1 MRDAGTKPTSRAAA
15 NAKNTARLAVWTTA
29 WVVTQ
34 ALAVFG
40 PGHVWQSGESLTAL
54 ALLINLG
61 AGVGMI
67 MAIRRHLNG
76 LDELQRK
83 IQLEAMALCL
93 GVGLVGGMAYTTLGA
108 TNLIQIDAKISHLVI
123 LMALTYLVGVILG
136 HRKYQ

>member
-1 MRDAGTKPTSRAAA
+1 MRDPDTKPGSRAAA
-15 NAKNTARLAVWTTA
+15 NAKNTAFLAIWTGA

-34 ALAVFG
+34 ALAVYG
-40 PGHVWQSGESLTAL
+40 PGQIWQPGESLTAL

-76 LDELQRK
+76 MDELQRK

-93 GVGLVGGMAYTTLGA
+93 GVGLVGGMAYSTLDA
-108 TNLIQIDAKISHLVI
+108 TNLVPVDARISHLVI
-123 LMALTYLVGVILG
+123 AMALTYLAGVIWG